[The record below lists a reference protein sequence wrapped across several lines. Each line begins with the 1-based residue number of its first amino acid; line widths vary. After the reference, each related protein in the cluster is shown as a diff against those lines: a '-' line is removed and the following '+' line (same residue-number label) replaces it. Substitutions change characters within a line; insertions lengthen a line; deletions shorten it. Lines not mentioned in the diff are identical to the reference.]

1 MATTTNYSWTTP
13 DDTDLVKDG
22 AAAIRTLGSSADT
35 TVQALNPGTTAGDID
50 YYTTSTA
57 KARVAIGT
65 AGQVLKVN
73 SGATAPEWGAVAGG
87 FNFISRTTFSA
98 VSGVDIDA
106 IFSNTYDNYMVV
118 GNFFDSSTTTTDVQM
133 QGRYS
138 TTTHTANYYYG
149 FAKVTYG
156 GVASQISGSAASQ
169 WVVGNAGG
177 GGADEG
183 GVINFNIHREAS
195 SQLRI
200 TGQSFATQI
209 GFAASGGGWVFST
222 QAWTGLR
229 FTPVIRHFFR
239 NSNSLWIGEIIMKK
253 QTQPTFDIDFRKE
266 YPTLK
271 ENHNGV
277 DVELSPEQYEKTI
290 AQWEAKLYAKQFL
303 IA

>member
-1 MATTTNYSWTTP
+1 MATTTNYGWTTP
-13 DDTDLVKDG
+13 DDTALVKDG
-22 AAAIRTLGSSADT
+22 AAAIRTLGSSVDT
-35 TVQALNPGTTAGDID
+35 TTKNLNPETTLGDLAFRSSSANVKTRLGIGSTGNVLTVAGGVP
-50 YYTTSTA
+50 SWA
-57 KARVAIGT
+57 
-65 AGQVLKVN
+65 
-73 SGATAPEWGAVAGG
+73 APAGG

-98 VSGVDIDA
+98 VSGVNIDA

-200 TGQSFATQI
+200 TGQSFATQV
-209 GFAASGGGWVFST
+209 GFAASGGGWVLST

-229 FTPVIRHFFR
+229 FTPV
-239 NSNSLWIGEIIMKK
+239 SG
-253 QTQPTFDIDFRKE
+253 TFSGTVIV
-266 YPTLK
+266 YGL
-271 ENHNGV
+271 
-277 DVELSPEQYEKTI
+277 
-290 AQWEAKLYAKQFL
+290 AKS
-303 IA
+303 

>member
-1 MATTTNYSWTTP
+1 MTKARDIAS
-13 DDTDLVKDG
+13 
-22 AAAIRTLGSSADT
+22 AIPAPSTVSSAELGYLDGVTSAIQTQIDSKIGSASAINPTIVDAKGDIIAATAADT
-35 TVQALNPGTTAGDID
+35 VARLAIGANGTTL
-50 YYTTSTA
+50 
-57 KARVAIGT
+57 VADSSEATG
-65 AGQVLKVN
+65 LKWATPATPA
-73 SGATAPEWGAVAGG
+73 SGA
-87 FNFISRTTFSA
+87 NFISRTTFSA
-98 VSGVDIDA
+98 VSGVNIDS

-149 FAKVTYG
+149 FSKVTYG
-156 GVASQISGSAASQ
+156 GVASQVAGSAASQ

-200 TGQSFATQI
+200 TGQSFATQV

-229 FTPVIRHFFR
+229 FTPV
-239 NSNSLWIGEIIMKK
+239 SG
-253 QTQPTFDIDFRKE
+253 TFSGTVIV
-266 YPTLK
+266 YGL
-271 ENHNGV
+271 
-277 DVELSPEQYEKTI
+277 
-290 AQWEAKLYAKQFL
+290 AKS
-303 IA
+303 